1 MRYFILMIAV
11 SPLLG
16 TAFAQEITGKTAN
29 GCSYR
34 IINGQYLTT
43 CDEQKAAA
51 PEQPQMAAA
60 APAAAPVVT
69 SYDAVPVRQNFAAP
83 QPAVNA
89 QPEPARPA
97 IPVQTSAIVVPQSTY
112 QERRQEQRDQFV
124 DATYVGGAIGS
135 STITESNAGSSTGFG
150 VALGTNLDDF
160 LGIELGYAYTNQ
172 DQNLGLAARAGSPQ
186 APGASDAS
194 LRSHLIS
201 AEIQAH
207 LTDIFKRLRPYAGL
221 GLAWK
226 SSTLEEE
233 AQPALYPSYGLPN
246 AKGGSIE
253 QTSLGAI
260 ASAGTKFR
268 LTQTLQLGVAFRY
281 FLPLS
286 RQAARLSEGGTRLTQ
301 ADARLTGS
309 SQHQFSGG
317 LFYAF

>member
-1 MRYFILMIAV
+1 MRYFILAIAV
-11 SPLLG
+11 SQCTGL
-16 TAFAQEITGKTAN
+16 AFAQEITGKTAD

-34 IINGQYLTT
+34 IINGQYLTS
-43 CDEQKAAA
+43 CDQKTEPPTPQAA
-51 PEQPQMAAA
+51 P
-60 APAAAPVVT
+60 APVVT
-69 SYDAVPVRQNFAAP
+69 SYDAVPVRQSFAAP
-83 QPAVNA
+83 QPVSAPVS
-89 QPEPARPA
+89 EPAPA
-97 IPVQTSAIVVPQSTY
+97 ATQSSAIVVPQSTY
-112 QERRQEQRDQFV
+112 QDRRQEQRDQYV

-172 DQNLGLAARAGSPQ
+172 DLNLGLAARGGAPQ
-186 APGASDAS
+186 AAGTSDAS

-201 AEIQAH
+201 AEIQGH
-207 LTDIFKRLRPYAGL
+207 LTDVFKRLRPYAGL

-226 SSTLEEE
+226 SSTLEED
-233 AQPALYPSYGLPN
+233 AQPAFYPYSVQST
-246 AKGGSIE
+246 KGGSIQ

-286 RQAARLSEGGTRLTQ
+286 RQNPTLGSAGTRLTQ
-301 ADARLTGS
+301 ADSRLTGS